1 MRDHHAGRGPR
12 ERVQV
17 EGDVALSQWHRKHTP
32 VPITPA
38 FFILTWLSLRSA
50 TSSVAPSSASQSSL
64 SAFRDP
70 SQDGLSPSSSAATC
84 SAINTVQR
92 TSWHLAQGSSS
103 SWLCPKV
110 AANRSRRTCMIS
122 RAKASPLRCITPTMS
137 VHVLFYLFFEMLL
150 RATLWIV
157 DCGLCPLVV

>member
-1 MRDHHAGRGPR
+1 MCDHHAGRGPR

-38 FFILTWLSLRSA
+38 FFTLTWLSLRSA
-50 TSSVAPSSASQSSL
+50 TSSAAPSSASQSSL

-70 SQDGLSPSSSAATC
+70 SQDGSNPSSSAATR
-84 SAINTVQR
+84 SAINTVPR
-92 TSWHLAQGSSS
+92 TSWRLAQGSSS
-103 SWLCPKV
+103 SCLRPKV
-110 AANRSRRTCMIS
+110 VEKQSRRTCMIS
-122 RAKASPLRCITPTMS
+122 RAKASPSRCITLMMS
-137 VHVLFYLFFEMLL
+137 VLVHFYLFFEMLL
-150 RATLWIV
+150 KSSLRIV